1 MISPKAEITEIFSS
15 FQGEGVFVGA
25 RQIFVRFKYCNM
37 KCEFCDTPNEGAV
50 KEYSPTQLVNEV
62 KTIEDIS
69 GPHHSVSLTGGEP
82 LVYTDFLKEL
92 LPMLQKAKF
101 KSYLE
106 TNGTLPNELRRVI
119 DYVDIV
125 AMDFKL
131 PSSTGGRAYWKEHL
145 EFLKISSRK
154 KVFVK
159 AVVTGSTKN
168 DDIKEA
174 ASLIKSVNKNIPFII
189 QPVTYE
195 GNNGKAIGDN
205 RLLEFLEVALNSD
218 IENSRIIP
226 QMHKILGLK

>member
-131 PSSTGGRAYWKEHL
+131 PSTASCGSFWKEHE
-145 EFLKISSRK
+145 EFLKASSSK
-154 KVFVK
+154 DVFVK
-159 AVVTGSTKN
+159 IVASQKTKDEDIVLAANIIKRIKPDVAVV
-168 DDIKEA
+168 
-174 ASLIKSVNKNIPFII
+174 L
-189 QPVTYE
+189 QPHWRDV
-195 GNNGKAIGDN
+195 GGA
-205 RLLEFLEVALNSD
+205 LLDKMESYRQEFLKAGISKVGLF
-218 IENSRIIP
+218 P
-226 QMHKILGLK
+226 QMHKSAGIK